1 MGTVVA
7 VLLVLALIGFYLSWR
22 ATRLDRLHHRVETA
36 RAALDVALLRRAA
49 AVLDLAASGHLG
61 TEASVGLREA
71 ANRVRR
77 ADAPHRELA
86 ESALSAALRETLGTR
101 TALTTGRE
109 SQEVRVAARGVH
121 LARVFHND
129 AVGDTR
135 RARRSRLVRLL
146 RLAGTAALPDFFEMD
161 DQAPEA
167 AHPRPTPRGS
177 TVERASGDKHLSGQ
191 RSRNGPD

>member
-1 MGTVVA
+1 MIPIDDASFVGTVAA

-36 RAALDVALLRRAA
+36 RAALDAALLRRAA
-49 AVLDLAASGHLG
+49 AVLDLAASGHLDP
-61 TEASVGLREA
+61 EASAGLGEA
-71 ANRVRR
+71 ANRARR
-77 ADAPHRELA
+77 AEAPHRELA
-86 ESALSAALRETLGTR
+86 ESALSVALRETLDTR
-101 TALTTGRE
+101 TALTTDRE
-109 SQEVRVAARGVH
+109 CQEVRVAARGVH

-129 AVGDTR
+129 AVGETR

-167 AHPRPTPRGS
+167 AHPRPCPEPGS
-177 TVERASGDKHLSGQ
+177 EGRFGL
-191 RSRNGPD
+191 R